1 MLASRAVSERDG
13 SARPLARDD
22 DGPADAPAAL
32 LLHDLTGDRRV
43 WRALAGAMS
52 GEFRVIA
59 PDLRGF
65 GESGPLAHGETPSL
79 RDHAADLAALLD
91 GEGIAR
97 CALIGAGFGAEA
109 ALEFALA
116 EPERARLL
124 VLSGAAPAPDHP
136 AYDEAARAH
145 ERRRA
150 EEGRLAGRFGMGRAA
165 ALAAESLGGAE
176 ARAALRARYGRIDA
190 EAFAAACRAR
200 AERGDALPRLASLG
214 VPALVLAGES
224 DPLLAAARRLAETL
238 PRARLETLPD
248 CGAGAPFT
256 APRAFEA
263 ALGAFLGDMRA
274 GADGW

>member
-1 MLASRAVSERDG
+1 MPERDRD
-13 SARPLARDD
+13 AWTPARDA

-43 WRALAGAMS
+43 WRALADAMS
-52 GEFRVIA
+52 GEFRAIA

-65 GESGPLAHGETPSL
+65 GESGWPPRGDAPSM
-79 RDHAADLAALLD
+79 RDYAADLAALLD
-91 GEGIAR
+91 GEGVAR
-97 CALIGAGFGAEA
+97 CALIGAGFGAEV

-116 EPERARLL
+116 EPERTRLL
-124 VLSGAAPAPDHP
+124 VLSGAAPAADHP
-136 AYDEAARAH
+136 ALDEAARAH

-150 EEGRLAGRFGMGRAA
+150 QEGRLAARFGMDRAA
-165 ALAAESLGGAE
+165 ALAASSLRGAQ
-176 ARAALRARYGRIDA
+176 ARAALRARYRAIDA
-190 EAFAAACRAR
+190 DAFAAAHRAR
-200 AERGDALPRLASLG
+200 ATWGEAAPRLALLDA
-214 VPALVLAGES
+214 PALVLAGAD
-224 DPLLAAARRLAETL
+224 DPLLAAARLLAETL
-238 PRARLETLPD
+238 PRGRLETLPG

>member
-1 MLASRAVSERDG
+1 MPDRDRA
-13 SARPLARDD
+13 AWTPARDA

-43 WRALAGAMS
+43 WRALANDMS
-52 GEFRVIA
+52 GEFRAIT

-65 GESGPLAHGETPSL
+65 GESGWPPGGDAPSM
-79 RDHAADLAALLD
+79 RDYAADLAALLD
-91 GEGIAR
+91 GEGVAR
-97 CALIGAGFGAEA
+97 CALIGAGFGAEV

-124 VLSGAAPAPDHP
+124 VLSGVAPAPGHP
-136 AYDEAARAH
+136 AWDEAARAH

-150 EEGRLAGRFGMGRAA
+150 EEGRLAARFGMDRAA
-165 ALAAESLGGAE
+165 SLAASTLRGAE
-176 ARAALRARYGRIDA
+176 ARAALRARYCALDA
-190 EAFAAACRAR
+190 DAFAAAHRAR
-200 AERGDALPRLASLG
+200 AAWGDALPRLALLDA
-214 VPALVLAGES
+214 PALVTAGAN
-224 DPLLAAARRLAETL
+224 DPLLAAARLLAETL
-238 PRARLETLPD
+238 PRGRLETLPD